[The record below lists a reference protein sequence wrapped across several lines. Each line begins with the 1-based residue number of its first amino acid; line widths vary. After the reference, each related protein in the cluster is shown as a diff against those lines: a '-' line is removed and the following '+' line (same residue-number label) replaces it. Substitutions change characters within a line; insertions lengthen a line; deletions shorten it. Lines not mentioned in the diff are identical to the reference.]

1 MKALRIEQYGGVDV
15 LQWQDAP
22 EPVPGPHQALI
33 KVDAAGVNY
42 ADIMRRQG
50 NYPGPDLPA
59 TLGLEAAGV
68 ITALGAD
75 AAAGGRLAVGQRV
88 MAMGPQ
94 GQAEYVAV
102 NANFVFPYPEG
113 IDPVHAGGMPITF
126 LTSYHLLKTRGA
138 MQPGDTVLIQAGASG
153 VGTVAIQLAKAWG
166 ARVVVTASTA
176 DKLEL
181 CRALGADIAIN
192 YTESDF
198 EDEVQ
203 SLTDGR
209 GVALVLE
216 CVGGAVLEKSVR
228 CVAPYGRL
236 VSYGNA
242 SGQPARLD
250 AADITTR
257 NRAVIGFSMGR
268 SPIGSLDHQTA
279 MNELLPMIADGA
291 LRIIVDRVL
300 PMSDAADAHRH
311 LANRGT
317 RGKVILT
324 P

>member
-68 ITALGAD
+68 IIALGAD
-75 AAAGGRLAVGQRV
+75 AAASGRLAVGQRV

-181 CRALGADIAIN
+181 CRTLGADIAIN
-192 YTESDF
+192 YTETDF

-228 CVAPYGRL
+228 CMAPYGRL

-268 SPIGSLDHQTA
+268 SPVGSLDHQTA

-311 LANRGT
+311 LASRGT

>member
-1 MKALRIEQYGGVDV
+1 MKALRIEEYGGVDV
-15 LQWQDAP
+15 LQWKDVP
-22 EPVPGPHQALI
+22 EPHPSAHQVLI
-33 KVDAAGVNY
+33 KVDSAGVNY

-59 TLGLEAAGV
+59 TLGLEAAGTV
-68 ITALGAD
+68 AALGAD
-75 AAAGGRLAVGQRV
+75 VTDGRLSVGQRV

-102 NANFVFPYPEG
+102 NSNFVFPYPDG
-113 IDPVHAGGMPITF
+113 IDPIHAGGMPITF

-153 VGTVAIQLAKAWG
+153 VGTIAIQLAKEWG

-181 CRALGADIAIN
+181 CRSLGADVTIN
-192 YTESDF
+192 YTEADF
-198 EDEVQ
+198 EDEIK

-209 GVALVLE
+209 GVPLVLE

-228 CVAPYGRL
+228 CVASYGRL

-242 SGQPARLD
+242 SGQPASLS
-250 AADITTR
+250 AADITTL
-257 NRAVIGFSMGR
+257 NRSVIGFSMGR
-268 SPIGSLDHQTA
+268 SPIGSLDHQGA
-279 MNELLPMIADGA
+279 MQELGPMITDGR
-291 LRIIVDRVL
+291 LKLVVDRVL
-300 PMSDAADAHRH
+300 PMGEAGNAHQH
-311 LANRGT
+311 LASRGT

>member
-1 MKALRIEQYGGVDV
+1 MKALRIEEYGSVEV
-15 LQWQDAP
+15 LEWKDAP
-22 EPVPGPHQALI
+22 DPSPSPHQVLI

-59 TLGLEAAGV
+59 TLGLEAAGT
-68 ITALGAD
+68 ITELGSGVTD
-75 AAAGGRLAVGQRV
+75 GRLAVGQRV

-102 NANFVFPYPEG
+102 NANFVFPYPDS
-113 IDPVHAGGMPITF
+113 IDPVQAGGMPITF
-126 LTSYHLLKTRGA
+126 LTSYHLMKSRGA

-153 VGTVAIQLAKAWG
+153 VGTVAIQLAKEWG
-166 ARVVVTASTA
+166 ARVIATASTE

-181 CRALGADIAIN
+181 CRSLGADITIN
-192 YTESDF
+192 YTEVDF
-198 EDEVQ
+198 EDEVR
-203 SLTDGR
+203 SITDGR

-216 CVGGAVLEKSVR
+216 CVGGSVLEKSVR
-228 CVAPYGRL
+228 CVASYGRL

-242 SGQPARLD
+242 SGQPANLS
-250 AADITTR
+250 AADITTL
-257 NRAVIGFSMGR
+257 NRTVIGFSMGR
-268 SPIGSLDHQTA
+268 SPMGSLDHQGA
-279 MNELLPMIADGA
+279 MNDLIPLITGGQ
-291 LRIIVDRVL
+291 LKLIVDRVL
-300 PMSDAADAHRH
+300 PMSEAGSAHVH
-311 LANRGT
+311 LASRGT